1 MLEKRFELTCMVGS
15 SRRLSIYGT
24 SYSTFSIFVALR
36 GITPLCDFVSVTQ
49 KRKGAR
55 SSPSAGVR
63 PFMMSSQKPGRY
75 TRGGGSETR
84 SSESQ
89 CTPTWARTLTRAY
102 ARAHRVSMRF
112 AVVTLHLRQEAPN
125 PLREVVRPC

>member
-1 MLEKRFELTCMVGS
+1 MLEKRFELSCMVGS

-75 TRGGGSETR
+75 TRGGGRKPARVSR
-84 SSESQ
+84 SVRLLGQGRLLERTHERIVSQ
-89 CTPTWARTLTRAY
+89 C
-102 ARAHRVSMRF
+102 VS
-112 AVVTLHLRQEAPN
+112 L
-125 PLREVVRPC
+125 